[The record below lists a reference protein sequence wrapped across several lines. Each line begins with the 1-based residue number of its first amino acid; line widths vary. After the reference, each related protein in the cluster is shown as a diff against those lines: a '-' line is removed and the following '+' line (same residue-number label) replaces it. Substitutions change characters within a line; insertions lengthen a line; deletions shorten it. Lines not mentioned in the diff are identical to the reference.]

1 MNHIWT
7 QISYCTPYQAR
18 LNKQMF
24 AQVKKEENAVK
35 LQEATFQIS
44 QKLLASQ
51 ARTSALTKASQQ
63 LHNSPFKMN
72 E

>member
-7 QISYCTPYQAR
+7 QITYCTHYQAH
-18 LNKQMF
+18 LKKQMF

-35 LQEATFQIS
+35 SQEATFQIS
-44 QKLLASQ
+44 QKLLTYQ
-51 ARTSALTKASQQ
+51 AQTSALTKASRQ